1 MKSVQ
6 VSLYFSIIVQIITFF
21 LNIYALFVSSNKPI
35 LNKLLALEL
44 FVQII
49 EGSFYFYWYKNFFQ
63 IKNITP
69 FRYIDWAISTPAMLV
84 TLILYIANPNLKS
97 QASWISIL
105 FSEISWI
112 SIVLILNWIMLL
124 FGYLGETNKMSIN
137 LSVFLGF
144 IPFIIYFGIIY
155 FVYVKSFN
163 RGYKLFY
170 YFVFFWALYGIAALL
185 PYKTKNSIYNIL
197 DLFSKNFFIV
207 YLLYQSLF

>member
-49 EGSFYFYWYKNFFQ
+49 ECSFYFYWYKNFFQ

-97 QASWISIL
+97 PASWISIL

-170 YFVFFWALYGIAALL
+170 YFVFFWALYGIAALF

>member
-1 MKSVQ
+1 MNLIKY
-6 VSLYFSIIVQIITFF
+6 SLFFSIFIQIIT
-21 LNIYALFVSSNKPI
+21 LIINIYALFYSSTKYF
-35 LNKLLALEL
+35 LNKLLSLEL

-49 EGSFYFYWYKNFFQ
+49 EGSFYLYWYKHFSQ
-63 IKNITP
+63 IKNVTP
-69 FRYIDWAISTPAMLV
+69 FRYIDWAISTPAMLI

-97 QASWISIL
+97 KSSWISIL
-105 FSEISWI
+105 FREISWI

-163 RGYKLFY
+163 RGYDLFY
-170 YFVFFWALYGIAALL
+170 YFVFSWALYGISALF

-207 YLLYQSLF
+207 FLLYKTLF

>member
-1 MKSVQ
+1 MNSVQ

-35 LNKLLALEL
+35 LNKLLFLEF

-49 EGSFYFYWYKNFFQ
+49 EGSFYLYWYKNFSK
-63 IKNITP
+63 IKNVTP
-69 FRYIDWAISTPAMLV
+69 FRYIDWAISTPAMLI

-97 QASWISIL
+97 HASWISIF

-163 RGYKLFY
+163 RGYDLFY
-170 YFVFFWALYGIAALL
+170 YFVFFWAFYGIAALF

-207 YLLYQSLF
+207 FLLYKTLF

>member
-1 MKSVQ
+1 MNSVQ

-35 LNKLLALEL
+35 LNKLLFLEF

-49 EGSFYFYWYKNFFQ
+49 EGSFYLYWYKNFSK
-63 IKNITP
+63 IKNVTP
-69 FRYIDWAISTPAMLV
+69 FRYIDWAISTPAMLI

-97 QASWISIL
+97 HASWISIF

-112 SIVLILNWIMLL
+112 SIVLILNWIMLV

-163 RGYKLFY
+163 RGYDLFY
-170 YFVFFWALYGIAALL
+170 YFVFFWAFYGIAALF

-207 YLLYQSLF
+207 FLLYKTLF